1 MKTAE
6 HIFDKIKKGDYD
18 PSRDGSGVKLG
29 SSATPTVAAN
39 TARKPGCCG

>member
-18 PSRDGSGVKLG
+18 PTKDGNGVKLG
-29 SSATPTVAAN
+29 VVPAAPSSA
-39 TARKPGCCG
+39 ARKPNGCCS